1 MPNWINNRLYVKN
14 TGPEF
19 DLLKALFREGGLP
32 FSKFCPMPVE
42 LVCGVDDIEI
52 LIEKSRKI
60 RQRREYW
67 NPKANKVIGKLN
79 SLGFNIPLLKDL
91 NYLDFAEMFLQEP
104 VKRKTSLQ
112 QTITNWRTHR
122 RENRNFKKFG
132 AKNWD
137 EWCLNNWGTK
147 LDASDIQVIYSGEDE
162 FCVEFYTAW
171 HPPSGIYKKLG
182 LDFPNCILMTFAWSI
197 ESDFMSCAIHTTEQ
211 SWIVEELGSILNDKN
226 EFLNPLPKPSHQF
239 LEAAKQFNTFL
250 PISFNAPEAILGVN
264 PDPQAAT

>member
-19 DLLKALFREGGLP
+19 DLLKALFRKGGLP

-67 NPKANKVIGKLN
+67 NPKVNKVIGKLN

-91 NYLDFAEMFLQEP
+91 NYLDFVEMFLQEP
-104 VKRKTSLQ
+104 VKRKTFLQ
-112 QTITNWRTHR
+112 QAITNWRTHR
-122 RENRNFKKFG
+122 REDRNFKKFG

-162 FCVEFYTAW
+162 FCVEFQTATDS
-171 HPPSGIYKKLG
+171 PTKIYAKIG
-182 LDFPNCILMTFAWSI
+182 LDYPDSILMVIGWSI
-197 ESDFMSCAIHTTEQ
+197 ELDFLNCATRTQKQGWVI
-211 SWIVEELGSILNDKN
+211 EELDSILDKHGDG
-226 EFLNPLPKPSHQF
+226 LNPQPKPSKVF
-239 LEAAKQFNTFL
+239 YEIAKQFSTPL
-250 PISFNAPEAILGVN
+250 PRWLLDTQDYISTSNPEA
-264 PDPQAAT
+264 AT